1 MNYYKRH
8 IGDYAAATRH
18 LSMLEHGAYT
28 MLLDVYYT
36 SEQPLP
42 ADIKKAARK
51 AGARSKDEV
60 AAVEMVLG
68 EFFTLQ
74 ADGWHSA
81 RCDAE
86 IREYAAGSE
95 EREQKEANEKDRMKR
110 HRERRAFMF
119 AALRERDVV
128 PAWDVS
134 MKDLQRLYNVTCTGP
149 ETDLQRVAG
158 RSHETP
164 ATAKPLTTNQEP
176 ITNNQGAFVEHQQG
190 GPDGP
195 AHADFENRTEPGAGS
210 GLVDSVAMAMRAAGL
225 TDVSATNPKLN
236 ALLAAGLTPAEL
248 LDAAAYAVGSGKGF
262 AYAMARAEGQRRDA
276 ATAASL
282 PAAPSVAAVDP
293 DSKAGIEASAKAL
306 SLPGW
311 DQTAE
316 QWPQFAARVRK
327 ARGDAPAQPTLSL
340 ADLARIGVSA

>member
-28 MLLDVYYT
+28 MLLDTYYT
-36 SEQPLP
+36 TEQPLP
-42 ADIKKAARK
+42 VDVKAAARK

-60 AAVEMVLG
+60 AAVEVVLA

-86 IREYAAGSE
+86 IAAYQSKAE
-95 EREQKEANEKDRMKR
+95 SNR
-110 HRERRAFMF
+110 
-119 AALRERDVV
+119 VV
-128 PAWDVS
+128 GTRGGRPKKPPKNNHDGFGLETHMVS
-134 MKDLQRLYNVTCTGP
+134 GNDDSSNHPGTLTTN
-149 ETDLQRVAG
+149 
-158 RSHETP
+158 H
-164 ATAKPLTTNQEP
+164 KPLT
-176 ITNNQGAFVEHQQG
+176 INQGAFVEHQQG

-195 AHADFENRTEPGAGS
+195 AHADFENRTEPGGGTGS
-210 GLVDSVAMAMRAAGL
+210 ALAESVAMAMRAAGL
-225 TDVSATNPKLN
+225 TDVSATNPKLC

-248 LDAAAYAVGSGKGF
+248 LAAAVYAVGSGKGF

-282 PAAPSVAAVDP
+282 PAAPAVAAVDP
-293 DSKAGIEASAKAL
+293 DSRAGIEQSAV
-306 SLPGW
+306 SLGLQGW
-311 DQTAE
+311 DQTTE

-327 ARGDAPAQPTLSL
+327 ARGDTPAQPAPSL
-340 ADLARIGVSA
+340 ADLARMGVAA

>member
-28 MLLDVYYT
+28 MLLDTYYT
-36 SEQPLP
+36 TEQPLP
-42 ADIKKAARK
+42 VDVKAAARK

-60 AAVEMVLG
+60 AAVEVVLA

-81 RCDAE
+81 RCDVEIAAYQSKAE
-86 IREYAAGSE
+86 SNRVVGTRGGRPKKPPKNNHDGFVLETHMVSE
-95 EREQKEANEKDRMKR
+95 NDDSRN
-110 HRERRAFMF
+110 HPGT
-119 AALRERDVV
+119 LTT
-128 PAWDVS
+128 
-134 MKDLQRLYNVTCTGP
+134 N
-149 ETDLQRVAG
+149 
-158 RSHETP
+158 H
-164 ATAKPLTTNQEP
+164 KPLT
-176 ITNNQGAFVEHQQG
+176 INQGAFVEHQQG

-195 AHADFENRTEPGAGS
+195 AHADFENGNAGDS
-210 GLVDSVAMAMRAAGL
+210 GTDNREAQAVAEAMRAAGL
-225 TDVSATNPKLN
+225 ADVSATNPKLR

-248 LDAAAYAVGSGKGF
+248 LAAAAYAVGSGKGF

-327 ARGDAPAQPTLSL
+327 ARGDAPAQHTLSL